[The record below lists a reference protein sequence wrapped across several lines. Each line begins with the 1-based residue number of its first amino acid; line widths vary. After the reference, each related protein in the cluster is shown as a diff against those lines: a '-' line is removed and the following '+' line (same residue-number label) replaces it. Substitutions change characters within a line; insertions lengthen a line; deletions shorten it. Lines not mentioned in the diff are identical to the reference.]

1 MTHPVRLAVLAFI
14 VGLALVVAGIATFT
28 GSPSAPNA
36 LVFHNG
42 RIRTVSEAGT
52 VEALYIQDGRIAAIG
67 ELNEVLA
74 AAPRGVRRIDLEGGT
89 LTPGLIEPHTH
100 PLAAALLA
108 TATDISGRTYQSRE
122 AIMAAIAE
130 GAAQD
135 GPSPWAIAFG
145 WDPVMLDDLHPPSL
159 AELDALSP
167 DRPLVILTQMMHEA
181 FANSAALEASGI
193 SAQTPDPHD
202 GFFERDETGALTGRV
217 VEVTAVGQLM
227 SGIPQASDAA
237 LTFLLDGA
245 YDAYARAGY
254 TTIGVASLVGRARD
268 PLATLMSVSHAD
280 RPAINTILYT
290 APAQAGRA
298 ETLFVQ
304 TGQAGALQRFSG
316 IKVWLDGSPFVGGA
330 ATAEPYADTPLT
342 RDVLGLTP
350 GWLAPLAAEREAL
363 ISLVETAQRAGQ
375 QVAFH
380 AQGERAIDLALDAI
394 EAARAA
400 SPEPDLHHRLEHL
413 ALITPEQ
420 ITRARSL
427 GVSLGFFPDHIGNY
441 GHRLDALFGPQRAT
455 RYMPI
460 AEAVSQGA
468 VTTIHGDHPAS
479 TIDALRVMAL
489 PVHRLTLDGSP
500 LGQPVSS
507 ETALALMTLNAA
519 QQLQLDDEIGSLEVG
534 KRADLTWFD
543 TDPVTAIEAGAGVT
557 VRGTWLAGQPVDTRD
572 WSRDRI
578 GLAIKAAW
586 GQMTR

>member
-1 MTHPVRLAVLAFI
+1 MTHPARFAFLTFV
-14 VGLALVVAGIATFT
+14 VGLVLCGAGIAVFT
-28 GSPSAPNA
+28 GSPSAPDA

-42 RIRTVSEAGT
+42 TIRTVSGAGT

-67 ELNEVLA
+67 DLDEVLA
-74 AAPRGVRRIDLEGGT
+74 AAPRSVRRINLEGGT

-108 TATDISGRTYQSRE
+108 TATDISGRTYQTRE
-122 AIMAAIAE
+122 AIMTAIAE
-130 GAAQD
+130 GAAQG
-135 GPSPWAIAFG
+135 GPSPWAISFG

-167 DRPLVILTQMMHEA
+167 DKPLVVLTQMMHEA

-193 SAQTPDPHD
+193 TAATPDPHD

-217 VEVTAVGQLM
+217 VEVTAVRLLM
-227 SGIPQASDAA
+227 SGIPQASEAA

-245 YDAYARAGY
+245 YDEYAAAGY

-268 PLATLMSVSHAD
+268 PLTTLMSVSHAD

-290 APAQAGRA
+290 APDQAGRA
-298 ETLFVQ
+298 APLF
-304 TGQAGALQRFSG
+304 AGAAQTDALRRFNG

-342 RDVLGLTP
+342 RDVLGLEP

-363 ISLVETAQRAGQ
+363 FSLVERAQRAGQ

-380 AQGERAIDLALDAI
+380 AQGERAIALALDAI
-394 EAARAA
+394 EAARGA
-400 SPEPDLHHRLEHL
+400 SPDPDLHHRLEHL

-427 GVSLGFFPDHIGNY
+427 NVSLGFFPDHIGNY
-441 GHRLDALFGPQRAT
+441 GHRLDALFGPERAT

-460 AEAVSQGA
+460 AEAVRQGA
-468 VTTIHGDHPAS
+468 VTTIHGDHPAG
-479 TIDALRVMAL
+479 TIDAFRVMAL
-489 PVHRLTLDGSP
+489 PVHRMTLDESP
-500 LGQPVSS
+500 LGQPVSG
-507 ETALALMTLNAA
+507 ETALILMTLNAA
-519 QQLQLDDEIGSLEVG
+519 RQLQLDDEIGSLEVG
-534 KRADLTWFD
+534 KRADLTWFG
-543 TDPVTAIEAGAGVT
+543 TDPVTAVEAGADVT

-578 GLAIKAAW
+578 GLAIQAAW
-586 GQMTR
+586 GQLTR

>member
-1 MTHPVRLAVLAFI
+1 MTRRTLI
-14 VGLALVVAGIATFT
+14 ALVLLPGLLVIIGFILSIMLA
-28 GSPSAPNA
+28 SPRAPAA
-36 LVFHNG
+36 LIFHNG
-42 RIRTVSEAGT
+42 SIRTMSEAGT
-52 VEALYIQDGRIAAIG
+52 VEALYIRDGRIMAVGDLDA
-67 ELNEVLA
+67 VLA

-89 LTPGLIEPHTH
+89 LTPGLVEPHTH

-122 AIMAAIAE
+122 AVMAAIAD

-145 WDPVMLDDLHPPSL
+145 WDPVMLDGLTPPSL

-181 FANSAALEASGI
+181 FANSAALEAAGLG
-193 SAQTPDPHD
+193 ADTPDPHD

-237 LTFLLDGA
+237 LTYLLDGA
-245 YDAYARAGY
+245 YDSYARAGY

-268 PLATLMSVSHAD
+268 PLGTLMSVSHAD
-280 RPAINTILYT
+280 RPALNTALYA
-290 APAQAGRA
+290 APDQAGRA
-298 ETLFVQ
+298 SDRFTR
-304 TGQAGALQRFSG
+304 TPATAALQRFNG

-342 RDVLGLTP
+342 REVLGLDS
-350 GWLAPLAAEREAL
+350 GWLAPLSAEREGLLA
-363 ISLVETAQRAGQ
+363 LVETAQRAGQ

-394 EAARAA
+394 EAARTA
-400 SPEPDLHHRLEHL
+400 SPDEDLHHRLEHL

-420 ITRARSL
+420 IARARSL
-427 GVSLGFFPDHIGNY
+427 EVSLGFFPDHIGNY
-441 GHRLDALFGPQRAT
+441 GHRLDALFGRERAA

-460 AEAVSQGA
+460 AEAVRQGA
-468 VTTIHGDHPAS
+468 ITTIHGDHPAS

-489 PVHRLTLDGSP
+489 PVHRLTLDGAP
-500 LGQPVSS
+500 LGEPVSG

-519 QQLQLDDEIGSLEVG
+519 RQLQLDDEIGSLEVG

-543 TDPVTAIEAGAGVT
+543 SDPISAIEARTPIT
-557 VRGTWLAGQPVDTRD
+557 VRGTWLAGQPVDTRA

-578 GLAIKAAW
+578 GLAVRAAW